1 MRPDLHTSLKINDT
15 LCGNEGGWDK
25 LRTANSNSL
34 QPFLPSER
42 VVQPEKVDQP
52 ERVVQPE
59 KVDNS
64 GKVEKQ
70 VKKFF
75 AKTMVR
81 PSVIQFSVSAIP
93 GLPKKTLPTGK
104 GRKRKTAP
112 HSKDINPP
120 KKVGKYQDH
129 NLALSRI
136 RALPGLSVTRV
147 SAPQSEETEKV
158 SETEESVWGL
168 AWDSKSNSF
177 ETKVTVSLMGNKLCD
192 VIENNKK

>member
-1 MRPDLHTSLKINDT
+1 MRS
-15 LCGNEGGWDK
+15 
-25 LRTANSNSL
+25 ANSNSL
-34 QPFLPSER
+34 QPFLSSEK

-59 KVDNS
+59 RVDNS
-64 GKVEKQ
+64 GKVEKE

-75 AKTMVR
+75 AKTTVR
-81 PSVIQFSVSAIP
+81 PSVIQFSVSSFP
-93 GLPKKTLPTGK
+93 GLPKKTLSTGK

-112 HSKDINPP
+112 HSKDNPP

-129 NLALSRI
+129 SLALSKI

-147 SAPQSEETEKV
+147 SAPQSEKTEKV
-158 SETEESVWGL
+158 LGTEESVWGL
-168 AWDSKSNSF
+168 SWDPKSNSF
-177 ETKVTVSLMGNKLCD
+177 ETVVTVSSMGNKLCD